1 MARPHNKKKEI
12 KAGMTVEKKMAEMI
26 QMTKQDD
33 FGELTGEI
41 ELLDQLISN
50 MQKAVLEPL
59 LESVETIERRMKSYQ
74 SAIHGGEDG
83 GGDNKNNNSNNGEPS
98 MNQSASDVGHDPESS
113 RDLQTNEGGA
123 AAATATADGEDDGSD
138 NNGGDEDGGVTA
150 VQQRFLDRLSH
161 LFDFQRIA
169 EERIAIVDPQGKI
182 AAMKVKAHSKGIEEK
197 NGTFKAGYRQQDI
210 RGHPVKHLADLYS
223 AAETAQPEFQNFLYS
238 LLLACNLTK
247 MDLEIAPLKP
257 RARASQKAREEYTYR
272 IPGPAE
278 SWLYDIL
285 RASIICKNY
294 KQMSDINKYLK
305 DNAHIVE
312 CENRFASPQF
322 DGYRDIVYYISIP
335 YQDELAFVC
344 EITLHQAQF
353 KHFFASTGNS
363 HKSYFRPYFAGPFR
377 DPVETLRDLDMLL
390 QVGQVDNNLMEF
402 LLEAKDSNQLKLF
415 ARIFFEQLEEP
426 AKALELFKRVLT
438 MEESTFGKGHVITG
452 STYQYLGRVLL
463 RQGDADGALLY
474 LSEGMS
480 VFSMNLGA
488 ENPEVASTLAVIGD
502 ANTAKGDFAEAL
514 RLQRAALDIR
524 EASLGT
530 DHQLTAESYMNVA
543 QALCDNGEMKKGL
556 AECRAALIIQESIL
570 GDSDV
575 ELAPTHCMLGKIH
588 YLSGENA
595 KALECLNKALSLQE
609 EVYGKKHA
617 DIADT
622 LTQIG
627 DVKMA
632 EGDLDEAESNHR
644 KALQIREQMLGKG
657 HPDCAISYSKLGLVI
672 SSRGNHDE
680 ALTILRLAL
689 KIRTKVLGKNHI
701 MTAETYADIAS
712 VLVEKED
719 FESALA
725 QYKECLTILKGLCGK
740 KHPKVAEINKAIAL
754 KLKTKE

>member
-1 MARPHNKKKEI
+1 VARPHNKKKEI

-59 LESVETIERRMKSYQ
+59 LESVETIERRMKAYQ
-74 SAIHGGEDG
+74 SSIHGGNG
-83 GGDNKNNNSNNGEPS
+83 GGNNNGESS
-98 MNQSASDVGHDPESS
+98 MNQSTSDFGHDPESS
-113 RDLQTNEGGA
+113 RDLQSNERGGGA
-123 AAATATADGEDDGSD
+123 PDAEGDGSE
-138 NNGGDEDGGVTA
+138 NNGGDEGGGVTA
-150 VQQRFLDRLSH
+150 VQQRFLDRLTH
-161 LFDFQRIA
+161 FFDFQRIA

-197 NGTFKAGYRQQDI
+197 NGTFKAGYRQQDV
-210 RGHPVKHLADLYS
+210 RGKPVKHLADLYL
-223 AAETAQPEFQNFLYS
+223 AAETAQPEFQTFLYS
-238 LLLACNLTK
+238 LLQAVNLTK
-247 MDLEIAPLKP
+247 MELEIAPSKP

-285 RASIICKNY
+285 RASIICKSY

-305 DNAHIVE
+305 ENVHIVE

-322 DGYRDIVYYISIP
+322 DGYRDILYYVSIP
-335 YQDELAFVC
+335 YKDELAFVC
-344 EITLHQAQF
+344 EIQLHHKEF
-353 KHFFASTGNS
+353 KHYFGVNS

-402 LLEAKDSNQLKLF
+402 LLEAKDSNQIKLF

-438 MEESTFGKGHVITG
+438 MEESSFGKGHVITG
-452 STYQYLGRVLL
+452 STYQYLGQVLL
-463 RQGDADGALLY
+463 RQGDSDGALLY
-474 LSEGMS
+474 LAEAMK
-480 VFSMNLGA
+480 VFSTNLSA
-488 ENPEVASTLAVIGD
+488 ENPEVASTLTVIGD
-502 ANTAKGDFAEAL
+502 ANTAKGEYAEAL
-514 RLQRAALDIR
+514 RLQKAALDIR
-524 EASLGT
+524 EAALGE

-543 QALCDNGEMKKGL
+543 QSLCDNGEMKKGL
-556 AECRAALIIQESIL
+556 AECRTALIIQESIL

-588 YLSGENA
+588 FLSGENA

-609 EVYGKKHA
+609 EVYGKKHQA
-617 DIADT
+617 IADT

-632 EGDLDEAESNHR
+632 EGDLDEAEANHR

-672 SSRGNHDE
+672 SRRGSHDE

-689 KIRTKVLGKNHI
+689 KIRTKVLGKNH
-701 MTAETYADIAS
+701 MLTASTYADIAS
-712 VLVEKED
+712 VLVDKGDLEG
-719 FESALA
+719 AMA

-740 KHPKVAEINKAIAL
+740 KHPKVAEINKEIAGI
-754 KLKTKE
+754 KAKTKQ